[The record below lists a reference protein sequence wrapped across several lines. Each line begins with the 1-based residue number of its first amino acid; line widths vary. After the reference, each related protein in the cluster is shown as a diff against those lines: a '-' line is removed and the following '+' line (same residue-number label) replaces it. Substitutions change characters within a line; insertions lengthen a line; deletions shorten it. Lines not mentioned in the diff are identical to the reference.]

1 MALLDQ
7 QCANRVATGAAVGGA
22 LGGAIGMW
30 FSVGTKGVVVL

>member
-30 FSVGTKGVVVL
+30 FSVGTKGVVAL